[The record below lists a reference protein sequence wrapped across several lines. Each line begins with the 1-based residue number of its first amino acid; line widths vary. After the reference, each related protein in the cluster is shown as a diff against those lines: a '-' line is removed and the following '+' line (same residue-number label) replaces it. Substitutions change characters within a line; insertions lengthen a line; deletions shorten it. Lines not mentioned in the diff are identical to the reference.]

1 LPAQPSLRR
10 DTSQVLPDVS
20 LPEVEAELRVR
31 RWDLKFAPAVEAR
44 FEADEGQSRRKG
56 LIQAGLLGLLI
67 YNGFLF
73 NDWAL
78 RGSAMF
84 GQSLGWRALLTAYGL
99 MALGLSWWQVVSPK
113 WREILM
119 AGCSVLANFCAC
131 MLFQATAA
139 PERVYDPF
147 TFTLVFVACNVSFP
161 LPFREALIST
171 VIGLVLVFAFVLPD
185 PLPMVAKTSALGM
198 MAGACLFTLQAC
210 HRMEKSSRQSYLL
223 RLSETLRMAVT
234 RHEAEA
240 FARMSLTDPLTELPN
255 RRAMEGALSLMWA
268 SARAQE
274 GWVSMLIV
282 DVDHFKRYNDR
293 FGHPAGDVC
302 LQQVARAM
310 RAKLREGDF
319 IARIGG
325 EEFIVLLP
333 ATRDPMVQAMAERMR
348 SAVEQLAMAGGDAE
362 RGGVVTVSI
371 GMAAVRPGVDCPDPA
386 AMMAAADAALYR
398 AKSQGRNR
406 CVYGGVTA
414 TPVAQVGQGAPAV
427 VDSLSAV

>member
-1 LPAQPSLRR
+1 LSATPHLRR
-10 DTSQVLPDVS
+10 DAHQASPEVS
-20 LPEVEAELRVR
+20 LLEVEAELRAH

-44 FEADEGQSRRKG
+44 FEADEGQARRTG

-67 YNGFLF
+67 YNCFLF
-73 NDWAL
+73 NDWTM
-78 RGSAMF
+78 RGPAMF
-84 GQSLGWRALLTAYGL
+84 GQSVAWRGLLTGYGL
-99 MALGLSWWQVVSPK
+99 LALGLSWWQVVSPK

-119 AGCSVLANFCAC
+119 ASCSVLANFCAC

-139 PERVYDPF
+139 PERAYDPF

-161 LPFREALIST
+161 LPFREALVSSL
-171 VIGLVLVFAFVLPD
+171 IGLVMVFAFVVPD
-185 PLPMVAKTSALGM
+185 PLPLVAKTSALGM
-198 MAGACLFTLQAC
+198 MTGACLFTLQAC
-210 HRMEKSSRQSYLL
+210 RRMEASGRQSYLL
-223 RLSETLRMAVT
+223 RLNETLRMAAA

-268 SARAQE
+268 GAKAQQ

-302 LQQVARAM
+302 LQRVAAAM

-325 EEFIVLLP
+325 EEFVVLLP
-333 ATRDPMVQAMAERMR
+333 GTHDPMVQAMAERMR
-348 SAVEQLAMAGGDAE
+348 AAVEQLAMAGGDAE

-371 GMAAVRPGVDCPDPA
+371 GMVAANPAQDCPDPA

-406 CVYGGVTA
+406 CVYGAVVA
-414 TPVAQVGQGAPAV
+414 AQVAPSELP
-427 VDSLSAV
+427 SLSSV

>member
-1 LPAQPSLRR
+1 MR
-10 DTSQVLPDVS
+10 
-20 LPEVEAELRVR
+20 EVEAELRVH
-31 RWDLKFAPAVEAR
+31 RWDLRFAPAVEAR
-44 FEADEGQSRRKG
+44 FEADEGPARRKG

-73 NDWAL
+73 NDWAM
-78 RGSAMF
+78 RGPAMF
-84 GQSLGWRALLTAYGL
+84 GQALAWRGLLTGYGL
-99 MALGLSWWQVVSPK
+99 LCLALAWWQLVSPR
-113 WREILM
+113 WRETLM
-119 AGCSVLANFCAC
+119 ASCSVLANFCGC
-131 MLFQATAA
+131 MLFQATSA
-139 PERVYDPF
+139 PDRVYDPF
-147 TFTLVFVACNVSFP
+147 TFTLVFVACNVAFP
-161 LPFREALIST
+161 LPFREALVSS
-171 VIGLVLVFAFVLPD
+171 VIGLVMVFAFVLPD
-185 PLPMVAKTSALGM
+185 PSPLVAKTSSLGM
-198 MAGACLFTLQAC
+198 MVGACLFTLQAC

-223 RLSETLRMAVT
+223 RLTETLRMAAT

-268 SARAQE
+268 SALAQQ

-302 LQQVARAM
+302 LQRVAMAM
-310 RAKLREGDF
+310 RARLREGDF

-325 EEFIVLLP
+325 EEFVVLLP
-333 ATRDPMVQAMAERMR
+333 ATREPMVQAMAERMR
-348 SAVEQLAMAGGDAE
+348 GAVEQLAMAGGDAE

-371 GMAAVRPGVDCPDPA
+371 GMVAASPAQDCPDPV

-406 CVYGGVTA
+406 CVYGAVA
-414 TPVAQVGQGAPAV
+414 AAQVAPSELP
-427 VDSLSAV
+427 SLSSV